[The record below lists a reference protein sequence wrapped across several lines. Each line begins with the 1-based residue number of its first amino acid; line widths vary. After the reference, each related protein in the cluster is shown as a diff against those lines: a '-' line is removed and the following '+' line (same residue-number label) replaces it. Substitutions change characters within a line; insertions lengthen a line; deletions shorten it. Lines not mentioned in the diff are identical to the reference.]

1 MITNLDYFK
10 DTSKSF
16 YHFVVLDM
24 KKLIFNR
31 IFLLFVLSG
40 MIVAQKIRPRDMGLE
55 IGLFKTGE
63 WNAITDVSGVQVGHE
78 TLIQGDSVRTGVT
91 IIKPHS
97 GNLFKDKVMGAVYV
111 TNGFGKAIGFTQ
123 VAELG
128 TIETP
133 IGLTNTLNIFLV
145 ANAIVDY
152 MIEKNPTIR
161 SVNPVVGETN
171 DSGLNDIQ
179 GRHVQRKHVFSAI
192 HNAKSGPVL
201 EGSVGAG
208 TGTRTLGF
216 KGGIGTASRVLP
228 EETGGYT
235 VGVLVQTNFG
245 GSLMINGAPVGR
257 ELKKSPF
264 SSNIPYDEDEGSCMI
279 IIATNAPLSNRNLKR
294 MAKRVDHAFGRV
306 GAYSSNGSGD
316 YVIIFSTA
324 KGIDNDGKTI
334 KREEMKNRYMNGLF
348 SGTVEATEE
357 AIINSLFMAE
367 TVSSRY
373 GSMESL
379 PVDKTMKILKKY
391 KALNWNKNI
400 YPWKK

>member
-145 ANAIVDY
+145 ANSIVDY
-152 MIEKNPTIR
+152 MIEENPTIR

-179 GRHVQRKHVFSAI
+179 GRHVLRKHVFSAI

-208 TGTRTLGF
+208 TGTRALGF

-264 SSNIPYDEDEGSCMI
+264 SSSIPYDEDEGSCMI

-391 KALNWNKNI
+391 KALNWNKNL

>member
-152 MIEKNPTIR
+152 MIEENPTIR

-179 GRHVQRKHVFSAI
+179 GRHIQRKHVFSAI

-208 TGTRTLGF
+208 TGTRALGF

-264 SSNIPYDEDEGSCMI
+264 SSSIPYDEDEGSCMI

>member
-1 MITNLDYFK
+1 M
-10 DTSKSF
+10 SKSF
-16 YHFVVLDM
+16 YAFVALNM
-24 KKLIFNR
+24 KKLTLKQLFFY
-31 IFLLFVLSG
+31 FLLIGITYSQEL
-40 MIVAQKIRPRDMGLE
+40 RPRDMGVQ
-55 IGLFKTGE
+55 IGIFKTGK
-63 WNAITDVSGVQVGHE
+63 WNAITDVDGVQVGHE
-78 TLIQGDSVRTGVT
+78 TLIYGDSVRTGVT
-91 IIKPHS
+91 IIKPHG
-97 GNLFKDKVMGAVYV
+97 GNLFENKVMGSVYV

-123 VAELG
+123 VEELG

-133 IGLTNTLNIFLV
+133 IGLTNTLNIFMV
-145 ANAIVDY
+145 ANSIVDY
-152 MIEKNPTIR
+152 MIEENPDIR

-179 GRHVQRKHVFSAI
+179 GRHVTKKHVFNAI
-192 HNAKSGPVL
+192 KNAKEGPVK

-208 TGTRTLGF
+208 TGTRALGF

-228 EETGGYT
+228 KEAGSYK

-257 ELKKSPF
+257 ELLKSSF
-264 SSNIPYDEDEGSCMI
+264 SSSIPYDEDEGSCMI
-279 IIATNAPLSNRNLKR
+279 VIATNAPLSNRNLKR

-324 KGIDNDGKTI
+324 NILSSNQKTI

-348 SGTVEATEE
+348 AATVEATEE
-357 AIINSLFMAE
+357 AIINSLFMADAMD
-367 TVSSRY
+367 SKY
-373 GSMESL
+373 GQIESL
-379 PVDKTMKILKKY
+379 PIDETMKILKKY
-391 KALNWNKNI
+391 KALNWNEKL

>member
-31 IFLLFVLSG
+31 IFLLFVLSA
-40 MIVAQKIRPRDMGLE
+40 MIIAQKTRPRDMGLE

-152 MIEKNPTIR
+152 MIEENPTIR

-179 GRHVQRKHVFSAI
+179 GRHIQRKHVFSAI